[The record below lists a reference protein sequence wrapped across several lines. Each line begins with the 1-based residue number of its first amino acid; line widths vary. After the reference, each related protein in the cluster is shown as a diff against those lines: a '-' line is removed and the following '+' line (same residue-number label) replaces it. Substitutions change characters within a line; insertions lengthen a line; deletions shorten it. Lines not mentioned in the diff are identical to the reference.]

1 VITTAKGEDLMCA
14 EATESPTHDPRYHSH
29 LEAQLAQADERIK
42 SHDSLVNRYTAEI
55 DSLKARVSRLQP
67 LADAATEHRHKADEA
82 AAARK
87 AIERKLTA
95 SENRILGLE
104 EHLEQA
110 EQKSARLEDEL
121 AAYDE
126 LNARVA
132 KAESLSDLFAS

>member
-1 VITTAKGEDLMCA
+1 MSA
-14 EATESPTHDPRYHSH
+14 EATEVTLDPRYRSH

-42 SHDSLVNRYTAEI
+42 GHDSLVNRYTAEI

-82 AAARK
+82 TAAQK
-87 AIERKLTA
+87 ALEKKLDA

-104 EHLEQA
+104 ELLEKA
-110 EQKSARLEDEL
+110 EQKNARLEGEL

-126 LNARVA
+126 LNARIA
-132 KAESLSDLFAS
+132 QAQSLSDLLAG